1 MRYAIIPTNG
11 RECLKRAYDAIRPQ
25 VDDVVIVN
33 TTRDLE
39 EKHPWVIGECHRVI
53 DTEGI
58 NISRWWN
65 RGLRRA
71 ERIHD
76 IKTRPTGPVGQLMW
90 DPVQYEV
97 AIINDDAIVPEGWV
111 NAVSNEMRAR
121 GAVAGCSGGHDV
133 TLREPVAVPLDMRLQ
148 GFAFILAGERGLR
161 ANENLHWYF
170 TDDYIDWESRVAGG
184 MSMIRGYPVEHL
196 HPNEQLTPE
205 IHEQIARDAQTFFD
219 LYGRRPW

>member
-1 MRYAIIPTNG
+1 MRFAVIPTNG
-11 RECLKRAYDAIRPQ
+11 RPCLKQAYDAIRPQ
-25 VDDVVIVN
+25 VDGVVIVD
-33 TTRDLE
+33 TVGDLQV
-39 EKHPWVIGECHRVI
+39 KHPWTVETYRMIQAQG
-53 DTEGI
+53 GA

-65 RGLRRA
+65 QGLLWA

-76 IKTRPTGPVGQLMW
+76 IRTRPRTPHGQLMW
-90 DPVQYEV
+90 DPVEYEV

-111 NAVSNEMRAR
+111 NAVSTEMRAR

-133 TLREPVAVPLDMRLQ
+133 TLREAVAVPLDMRMQ